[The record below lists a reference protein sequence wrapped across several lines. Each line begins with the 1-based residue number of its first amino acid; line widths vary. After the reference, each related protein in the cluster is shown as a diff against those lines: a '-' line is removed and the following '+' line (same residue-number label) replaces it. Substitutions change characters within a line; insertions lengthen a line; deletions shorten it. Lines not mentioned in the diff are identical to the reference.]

1 MLYRLTYALT
11 RNDIV
16 TMEFTSDKEIV
27 GATEEAFDLIEN
39 EHGAEVL
46 LNLVAFSVLKIEVP
60 NVQQN

>member
-39 EHGAEVL
+39 EYGAEVL

>member
-39 EHGAEVL
+39 QHGAEVL